1 MANKEYRLI
10 DKAGDLSPENQKD
23 LEEVMLSLNK
33 FQGSGAEATF
43 LAGLIILPDGRHEID
58 SLSRLSIQKV
68 KKTKIDY
75 ISRLDNKELEKK
87 LEEYKK
93 QYNLTQGQLEKITKE
108 LNKLRKDL
116 KEGEEKIEKTK
127 KLLKEITIQTVDEK
141 QIKDYLDKIKSC
153 CKQLENNLF
162 IENPEI
168 LSEEKKAEVINRLD
182 VLENFLEELRKQF
195 A

>member
-10 DKAGDLSPENQKD
+10 DKAGDLSPEDQKD

-127 KLLKEITIQTVDEK
+127 KLLKEITIQTVGEK

-182 VLENFLEELRKQF
+182 VLENFIEELRKQF

>member
-1 MANKEYRLI
+1 MGTANKEYRLI
-10 DKAGDLSPENQKD
+10 DKAGDLSPEDQKD

-93 QYNLTQGQLEKITKE
+93 QYNLTQG
-108 LNKLRKDL
+108 N
-116 KEGEEKIEKTK
+116 
-127 KLLKEITIQTVDEK
+127 
-141 QIKDYLDKIKSC
+141 
-153 CKQLENNLF
+153 
-162 IENPEI
+162 
-168 LSEEKKAEVINRLD
+168 
-182 VLENFLEELRKQF
+182 
-195 A
+195 